1 MYAWDVMSKK
11 EKAEILKE
19 EQPPQ
24 AGQAP
29 DEVDISAVTAAP
41 TTVEVTQESA
51 PEAVNPEEARISE
64 LEAEVARLTK
74 EMETEKDLFT
84 RKLADMDNYRKRL
97 IRDKETSIQYA
108 NERLLQDL
116 IQILDD
122 FDRAIVVGTAADDVT
137 IQVDGIKLIHKHLT
151 EMLDRN
157 WGLRVMTDIVGK
169 DFSPHDYEA
178 LLMEEGESY
187 KTETVLAELQKGY
200 YLHDRVLRTAK
211 VKVGKPLG
219 V

>member
-1 MYAWDVMSKK
+1 MSKK
-11 EKAEILKE
+11 EKSEILKE
-19 EQPPQ
+19 KKPLDVTD
-24 AGQAP
+24 AP
-29 DEVDISAVTAAP
+29 VEVDASAVAAGP
-41 TTVEVTQESA
+41 TDPEATQDRT
-51 PEAVNPEEARISE
+51 PEAVSPEEARISE

-97 IRDKETSIQYA
+97 VRDKEVSIQYA
-108 NERLLQDL
+108 NERLLNDL

-122 FDRAIVVGTAADDVT
+122 FDRAIVLGAAGDDASSHT
-137 IQVDGIKLIHKHLT
+137 EGIKLIHKHLT

-157 WGLRVMTDIVGK
+157 WGLRPMNDIVGK
-169 DFSPHDYEA
+169 EFSPHDHEA
-178 LLMEEGESY
+178 LMMDEGEDY

-211 VKVGKPLG
+211 VKVGKPLSE
-219 V
+219 

>member
-1 MYAWDVMSKK
+1 MHGIVMSKK
-11 EKAEILKE
+11 EKAEILKD
-19 EQPPQ
+19 EQTLNTAQ
-24 AGQAP
+24 ASVEMETSAAATAP
-29 DEVDISAVTAAP
+29 INPEA
-41 TTVEVTQESA
+41 TQESVPA
-51 PEAVNPEEARISE
+51 AVSPEEARISE

-97 IRDKETSIQYA
+97 IRDKEISIQYA
-108 NERLLQDL
+108 NERLLNDL

-122 FDRAIVVGTAADDVT
+122 FDRAVLIGAAAEDVST
-137 IQVDGIKLIHKHLT
+137 QTEGILLIHKHLT

-157 WGLRVMTDIVGK
+157 WGLKPMKDIVGK
-169 DFSPHDYEA
+169 EFSPHDHEA
-178 LLMEEGESY
+178 LLMEEGGNY

-211 VKVGKPLG
+211 VKVSKPCC

>member
-1 MYAWDVMSKK
+1 MHGIVMSKK
-11 EKAEILKE
+11 EKSEILKE
-19 EQPPQ
+19 KKPLDVTD
-24 AGQAP
+24 AP
-29 DEVDISAVTAAP
+29 VEVDASEA
-41 TTVEVTQESA
+41 TQDRT
-51 PEAVNPEEARISE
+51 PEAVSPEEARISE

-97 IRDKETSIQYA
+97 VRDKEVSIQYA
-108 NERLLQDL
+108 NERLLNDL

-122 FDRAIVVGTAADDVT
+122 FDRAIVLGAAGDDASSHT
-137 IQVDGIKLIHKHLT
+137 EGIKLIHKHLT

-157 WGLRVMTDIVGK
+157 WGLRPMNDIVGK
-169 DFSPHDYEA
+169 EFSPHDHEA
-178 LLMEEGESY
+178 LMMDEGEDY

-211 VKVGKPLG
+211 VKVGKPLSE
-219 V
+219 

>member
-1 MYAWDVMSKK
+1 MSKK
-11 EKAEILKE
+11 EKSEILKE
-19 EQPPQ
+19 KKPLDVTD
-24 AGQAP
+24 AP
-29 DEVDISAVTAAP
+29 VEVDASAVAAGP
-41 TTVEVTQESA
+41 TD
-51 PEAVNPEEARISE
+51 PEATQDGTPEVVSPEEARISD

-97 IRDKETSIQYA
+97 VRDKEVSVQYA
-108 NERLLQDL
+108 NERLLNDL

-122 FDRAIVVGTAADDVT
+122 FDRAIMIGAAADEVSSHT
-137 IQVDGIKLIHKHLT
+137 EGIKLIHKHLT

-157 WGLRVMTDIVGK
+157 WGLKPMTDIVGK
-169 DFSPHDYEA
+169 EFSPHDHEA
-178 LLMEEGESY
+178 LMMDEGEDY

-219 V
+219 E